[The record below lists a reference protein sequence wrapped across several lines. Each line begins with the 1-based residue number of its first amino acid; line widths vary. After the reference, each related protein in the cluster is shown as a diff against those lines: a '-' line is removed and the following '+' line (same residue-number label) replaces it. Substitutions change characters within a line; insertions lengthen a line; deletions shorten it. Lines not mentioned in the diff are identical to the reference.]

1 MNPSARRIGR
11 RAKLR
16 SRMGAAR
23 RGGMAR
29 RLQDTH
35 LFKLRRPKT
44 ILGELRTHR
53 LIDLC
58 RALCRFAIA
67 RMRDTQ
73 LQEVASSMTLTSLLS
88 LVPLLAVSLAAFAA
102 FPSFAATRQALENAV
117 FNSFLPPQYSEE
129 IVRYLR
135 EFTSHASGLGAFG
148 LGGLSLTGLLM
159 IDKFFVTVNRIF
171 KVRSLRPW
179 PQRALIYWAM
189 LTLGPVVMALSIT
202 MSTQAIRL
210 AVGATTGSLPGWT
223 LTLGQLVLQSI
234 GYAVLFKFVP
244 NCRVPFS
251 HAFAG
256 GFFVA
261 AAGQI
266 VKAAFEI
273 YVTAGTLTSI
283 YGAFVAFPVFLLW
296 LYLAWFLVFS
306 GAAVTATIPLLTS
319 GRFADSYRIGNDF
332 LTGVA
337 LLRVLAAARLS
348 GVESV
353 PAHVLASEVD
363 SWPQAVERILMK
375 LADAGYCGEIRPV
388 HKREEAAWTL
398 LCDPQKKTLR
408 EAVYALLIDPAN
420 TLVSP
425 ERRVVRREE
434 GQLHGWFRELVASS
448 LVDRPIVALVDE
460 ESGGFADDVEGEEP
474 PAGLPAPECLPDIPG
489 GKLPEA
495 SAAEP
500 PAPQA
505 GQTPG
510 RTALG

>member
-1 MNPSARRIGR
+1 M
-11 RAKLR
+11 
-16 SRMGAAR
+16 
-23 RGGMAR
+23 
-29 RLQDTH
+29 
-35 LFKLRRPKT
+35 FKFSRPKA
-44 ILGELRTHR
+44 ILGEPRTHR
-53 LIDLC
+53 FFDLC
-58 RALCRFAIA
+58 RTLCRFAIS
-67 RMRDTQ
+67 RMRDAQ

-88 LVPLLAVSLAAFAA
+88 IVPLLAVSLAAFAA
-102 FPSFAATRQALENAV
+102 FPSFAHTRQALESAV

-135 EFTSHASGLGAFG
+135 EFTAHASGFGAFG
-148 LGGLSLTGLLM
+148 LAGLALTGLLM

-189 LTLGPVVMALSIT
+189 LTLGPVVIALSIT
-202 MSTQAIRL
+202 MSTQAIRM
-210 AVGATTGSLPGWT
+210 AVGATTGSMPGWL
-223 LTLGQLVLQSI
+223 LTLAQIVLQSV

-244 NCRVPFS
+244 NCRVPFA

-256 GFFVA
+256 GLFVA
-261 AAGQI
+261 VAGQI
-266 VKAAFEI
+266 VKAGFEI

-348 GVESV
+348 GEESV
-353 PAHVLASEVD
+353 PAHELAAAVD

-375 LADAGYCGEIRPV
+375 LSDAGYCGEIRPV

-398 LCDPQKKTLR
+398 LCDPRRKTLR
-408 EAVYALLIDPAN
+408 EAVYALLIDPSI
-420 TLVSP
+420 TLISP
-425 ERRVVRREE
+425 ERRFVRREE

-448 LVDRPIVALVDE
+448 LVDRPIASLVE
-460 ESGGFADDVEGEEP
+460 EEK
-474 PAGLPAPECLPDIPG
+474 PAPED
-489 GKLPEA
+489 A
-495 SAAEP
+495 SQHAAES
-500 PAPQA
+500 APKA
-505 GQTPG
+505 
-510 RTALG
+510 